1 MQLQEHGRIC
11 YSRSMTKDE
20 ELERLRHENRAL
32 REALQHK
39 DTELEQSQQAN
50 QDLREGLKQ
59 AIRAIDSQQER
70 VKTLEELIDFL
81 QERVKTLEGQQAK
94 DSHNSNLPPSSDRF
108 VRPPK
113 SLRKKSGK
121 KPGGQIGHRG
131 HHLQQVEQPDHI
143 LIHPVERCE
152 RCQHDLR
159 EQKASVPERRQVM
172 DLPPKRL
179 WVTEHRVEEKQCPRC
194 FHLTRA
200 NFPASVKARAQY
212 GTSIQTLATYLVE
225 GQVVPYARASQL
237 LQELLGVQLSAGSIA
252 SFVKACHEQLAEVET
267 HLKAALVRAK
277 VIHQD
282 ETGLRVGKEGWWV
295 HVCSTDRLTHYA
307 AHPSRGRQA
316 LDAIGIAPAFRGTSV
331 HDGLLSYQGYGF
343 VQAWCNVHHLRE
355 LTFIEEELKQPWA
368 RKMKELLLEMKA
380 EVERAKALGQH
391 ELDALV
397 LARFLRRY
405 DEILAEGYLANP
417 PPPPPKKSEQGKR
430 KPGRPKQSPARN
442 LLDRLS
448 QGKWAVLRFLL
459 DFAVSFD
466 NNQAERDLRMIKVQ
480 QKVSG
485 CFRTEEGVA
494 MFCRIRSY
502 LSTLR
507 KQGIALF
514 SALGHTLSGH
524 PVFPAFT

>member
-1 MQLQEHGRIC
+1 M
-11 YSRSMTKDE
+11 
-20 ELERLRHENRAL
+20 
-32 REALQHK
+32 
-39 DTELEQSQQAN
+39 
-50 QDLREGLKQ
+50 
-59 AIRAIDSQQER
+59 AIESKQER
-70 VKTLEELIDFL
+70 VKTLEGLIDAL
-81 QERVKTLEGQQAK
+81 HERIKTLEGQQAK
-94 DSHNSNLPPSSDRF
+94 DSHNSSLPPSSDRF

-121 KPGGQIGHRG
+121 KPGGQKGHRG

-172 DLPPKRL
+172 DLPAKRL

-200 NFPASVKARAQY
+200 HFPASVKARAQY

-225 GQVVPYARASQL
+225 GQVVPYARAGQL
-237 LQELLGVQLSAGSIA
+237 LQELRGVQLSAGSIA

-267 HLKAALVRAK
+267 HLKAALVKAK

-307 AHPSRGRQA
+307 AHPNRGRKA
-316 LDAIGIAPAFRGTSV
+316 LNAIGIAPQFRGTSV
-331 HDGLLSYQGYGF
+331 HDGLKSYQGYGF
-343 VQAWCNVHHLRE
+343 TQAWCNVHHLRE
-355 LTFIEEELKQPWA
+355 LTFFEEELKQAWA
-368 RKMKELLLEMKA
+368 KKMKELLLEMKA
-380 EVERAKALGQH
+380 EVERAKAVDQQD
-391 ELDALV
+391 LDAEV
-397 LARFLRRY
+397 LAPLLRRY
-405 DEILAEGYLANP
+405 DEILTEAYQANP
-417 PPPPPKKSEQGKR
+417 PAPPPEKR
-430 KPGRPKQSPARN
+430 TRGRPKQSPARN
-442 LLDRLS
+442 LLDRLC

-459 DFAVSFD
+459 DFTIPFD
-466 NNQAERDLRMIKVQ
+466 NNLAERDLRMIKVQ

-507 KQGIALF
+507 KQGIELL
-514 SALGHTLSGH
+514 SALEHTLSGH
-524 PVFPAFT
+524 PVVPAFA